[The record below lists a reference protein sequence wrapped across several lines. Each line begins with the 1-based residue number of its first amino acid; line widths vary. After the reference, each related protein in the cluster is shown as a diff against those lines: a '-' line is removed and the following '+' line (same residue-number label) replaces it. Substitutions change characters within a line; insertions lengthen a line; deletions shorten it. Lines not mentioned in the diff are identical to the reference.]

1 MELNGCRPELTVSAR
16 LRLRPAAGGGRSKSS
31 RSLNIAPAGWE
42 KTYYALRDWQNTAT
56 TSTAGAGLDDPERP
70 RDVQPGPRTYISV
83 LAASSP
89 PRFLSLIL
97 FCPALWGRLRKRAK

>member
-42 KTYYALRDWQNTAT
+42 KTYYALRDWQNHRYNQYGW
-56 TSTAGAGLDDPERP
+56 SRPDDLERP
-70 RDVQPGPRTYISV
+70 RDAQPAPRIYISV

-97 FCPALWGRLRKRAK
+97 FCPALWG